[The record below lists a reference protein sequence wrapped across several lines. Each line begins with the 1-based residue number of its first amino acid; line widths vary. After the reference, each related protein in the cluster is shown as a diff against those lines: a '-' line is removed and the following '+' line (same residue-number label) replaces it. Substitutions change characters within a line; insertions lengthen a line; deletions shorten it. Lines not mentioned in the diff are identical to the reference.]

1 MLNLRLSGPSVS
13 SIMVNADGMNLL
25 TGDNAYD
32 MFKFSGYEV
41 STFHPYVTVET
52 DELDQYPS
60 AAVTINGIAEDDLE
74 TVGLDEGRNTIT
86 VTVTS
91 GGMSQTYTIVV
102 IREEDEAPTFET
114 QPSDLRLQVGK
125 EVPAS
130 LGMLPMA
137 TGGNGMKSY
146 SLSGLPAG
154 LMLST
159 STDGDMMTYMVSG
172 TPEAPGPYEKDFTVT
187 WKAEDEDDNMVDD
200 AAIAMFTITVTNDE
214 VDYSTGPTT
223 PTPTIGSADLR
234 SLQVSYMSPGGERM
248 PATLVLHS
256 CSTRLSTGWKCPIHT
271 HGLCNRDTRGGWR
284 QAGAGQ
290 HVAEG

>member
-1 MLNLRLSGPSVS
+1 
-13 SIMVNADGMNLL
+13 MVNADGMNLL

-52 DELDQYPS
+52 DALDQYPS

-86 VTVTS
+86 VTVAS

-137 TGGNGMKSY
+137 DRRKRHEELLAVGSCRRAD
-146 SLSGLPAG
+146 AG
-154 LMLST
+154 LVHGRRHDDCTWSPVRLRRRVHTRRT
-159 STDGDMMTYMVSG
+159 S
-172 TPEAPGPYEKDFTVT
+172 
-187 WKAEDEDDNMVDD
+187 
-200 AAIAMFTITVTNDE
+200 
-214 VDYSTGPTT
+214 
-223 PTPTIGSADLR
+223 R
-234 SLQVSYMSPGGERM
+234 
-248 PATLVLHS
+248 
-256 CSTRLSTGWKCPIHT
+256 
-271 HGLCNRDTRGGWR
+271 
-284 QAGAGQ
+284 
-290 HVAEG
+290 